1 MGATLSTSLPGV
13 VSPYSDDTPAEVAA
27 RSRRRLLLLCT
38 LTYAAW
44 YLYTRRA
51 KSLGREWGHRWAATF
66 AAAVCRAIAV
76 GMGLSLTVKYDG
88 DIDDLGLQSDHRGLV
103 AAVGPHGVFPIAM
116 LGIGAFKFRPDT
128 PYAEDGLKELSARF
142 AGASILFSIPMLRE
156 LLLLMGVRDVSR
168 PCIRK
173 LLASEHSVAIQPGG
187 IWEMVMCDS
196 SQEALYYQRS
206 LGFVRLAMEY
216 GRPLLPCYSFG
227 ENQVRGDD
235 QSRGQ
240 SRRPRLFLPLEWPA
254 RLAGASSR
262 RVCLPSPRSSLLPL
276 TLLTTAPT

>member
-1 MGATLSTSLPGV
+1 MINTLDSVMSSLLPSLLSTSP
-13 VSPYSDDTPAEVAA
+13 DDTPAEAAA

-38 LTYAAW
+38 LLYAAW

-66 AAAVCRAIAV
+66 AAAVCRSIAI
-76 GMGLSLTVKYDG
+76 GMGLRLTVKYDG
-88 DIDDLGLQSDHRGLV
+88 DMDGLQADHRGLV

-142 AGASILFSIPMLRE
+142 AGASVLFSIPVLRE

-168 PCIRK
+168 PCVRK

-206 LGFVRLAMEY
+206 LGFVRLAMEF

-227 ENQVRGDD
+227 ENQVR
-235 QSRGQ
+235 SRASTEHE
-240 SRRPRLFLPLEWPA
+240 SRRPALRPICLSLHPGRVPVT
-254 RLAGASSR
+254 GASPPSLR
-262 RVCLPSPRSSLLPL
+262 RRSSF
-276 TLLTTAPT
+276 